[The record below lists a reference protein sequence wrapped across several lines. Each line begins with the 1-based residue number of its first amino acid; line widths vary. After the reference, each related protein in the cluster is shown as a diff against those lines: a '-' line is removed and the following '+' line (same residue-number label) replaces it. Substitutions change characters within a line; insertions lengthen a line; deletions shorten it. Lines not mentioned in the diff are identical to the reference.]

1 MSMKMV
7 CLSNFLNM
15 NIENIMNADKTV
27 SREYQIPEL
36 VDLNS
41 ISEAQA
47 TPTPCTNGSG
57 NGYSCSSG
65 TSAL

>member
-1 MSMKMV
+1 
-7 CLSNFLNM
+7 M